1 MIRLIASD
9 IDGTL
14 VPDGSSKINPEIFD
28 VILKLKEQGIYFIAA
43 SGRQY
48 PSIAK
53 LFAPIKEDIFFIAE
67 NGAYIGARG
76 RELISVPMNKE
87 DVKKIVKQ
95 AREYEDCEIF
105 LSGKEILYIDS
116 KDEEFIK
123 YLVEGYENEVEEVD
137 DLLKVKEEI
146 IKVSIYHK
154 GFNAYEVIGKHMIPL
169 WEERLKVVI
178 AGSEW
183 LDFMAQNVS
192 KGTAIKEIQE
202 SLGIS
207 KEETMAFGDNFNDI
221 EMLKEAHYSYAIGNA
236 VDEVKEVA
244 RFITD
249 TNINDGVLKVL
260 KGLLKERVE
269 VPSSE

>member
-53 LFAPIKEDIFFIAE
+53 LFAPIKEEIFFIAE

-87 DVKKIVKQ
+87 DVHQIVKQ
-95 AREYEDCEIF
+95 ARKYPDCEIF
-105 LSGKEILYIDS
+105 LSGKEVLYIDS
-116 KDEEFIK
+116 KDKEFIH
-123 YLVEGYENEVEEVD
+123 YLVDGYENEVDQVED
-137 DLLKVKEEI
+137 ILKVEEEI
-146 IKVSIYHK
+146 IKVSVYHK
-154 GFNAYEVIGKHMIPL
+154 GFHAYDAIGKDMIPL
-169 WEERLKVVI
+169 WKDKLKVVI
-178 AGSEW
+178 AGNEW

-192 KGTAIKEIQE
+192 KGRAIKEIQE
-202 SLGIS
+202 SLGIT
-207 KEETMAFGDNFNDI
+207 KEETMVFGDNFNDI
-221 EMLKEAHYSYAIGNA
+221 EMLKEASYSYAVGNA
-236 VDEVKEVA
+236 RDEVKAVA
-244 RFITD
+244 RFVTD
-249 TNINDGVLKVL
+249 TNVNDGVLKVL
-260 KGLLKERVE
+260 KTLLK
-269 VPSSE
+269 

>member
-53 LFAPIKEDIFFIAE
+53 LFAPIKDQIFYIAE

-76 RELISVPMNKE
+76 RELISVPMRKE
-87 DVKKIVKQ
+87 DVHLIVRQ
-95 AREYEDCEIF
+95 AREYPDCEIF
-105 LSGKEILYIDS
+105 VSGKEVLYIDS
-116 KDEEFIK
+116 KDEEFK
-123 YLVEGYENEVEEVD
+123 RYLIDGYENEVEQVED
-137 DLLKVKEEI
+137 ILKVEEEI
-146 IKVSIYHK
+146 IKVSVYHK

-169 WEERLKVVI
+169 WEDKLKVVI

-183 LDFMAQNVS
+183 LDFMGPNVS
-192 KGTAIKEIQE
+192 KGTAIREIQE

-207 KEETMAFGDNFNDI
+207 KEETMVFGDNFNDI
-221 EMLKEAHYSYAIGNA
+221 EMLNEAYYSYAIGNA
-236 VDEVKEVA
+236 KDEVKEVA
-244 RFITD
+244 RFVTD

-260 KGLLKERVE
+260 KTLLK
-269 VPSSE
+269 